1 MAEASEEMGDGLGS
15 RVQDSSLGF
24 KVSGHGHRMTD
35 LGDLRPFLARLGLNS
50 KHGGVVVKMR
60 VSVWVP

>member
-1 MAEASEEMGDGLGS
+1 MAEAFEEMGDGLGS

-50 KHGGVVVKMR
+50 KHGGWLSKLG
-60 VSVWVP
+60 SPFWVP